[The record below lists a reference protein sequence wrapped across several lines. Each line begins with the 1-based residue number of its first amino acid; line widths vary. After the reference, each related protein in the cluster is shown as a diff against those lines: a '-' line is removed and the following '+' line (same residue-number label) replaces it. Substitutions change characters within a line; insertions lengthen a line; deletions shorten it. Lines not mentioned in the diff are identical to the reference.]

1 MKRATQRHRRILGPS
16 SKSRGP
22 GSPSQKAKLQPP
34 GTQASRTDRACRV
47 ESRLGRWPG
56 VQLVRADQP
65 GSNAGDAPML
75 SGREPRQPCLAE
87 TARSHTR
94 RKGIESLPPLALG
107 PHPLSQ
113 SRTPPGQTDLPRRQ
127 AEREHARG
135 LPGTACQGAAWR
147 MTIPARVSRRRA
159 PQARRQVLARAPS
172 GASNPAKHGLVNPQ
186 RRCTKK
192 SPFESRG

>member
-1 MKRATQRHRRILGPS
+1 MISLLTAPLHSSMKRATQRHRRILRPPP
-16 SKSRGP
+16 KSRGP

-127 AEREHARG
+127 AERARSWAARNG
-135 LPGTACQGAAWR
+135 LPG
-147 MTIPARVSRRRA
+147 RRLADDDPR
-159 PQARRQVLARAPS
+159 PGVTSTRHRRDGRCSLARPLGHPTRPS
-172 GASNPAKHGLVNPQ
+172 TAS
-186 RRCTKK
+186 
-192 SPFESRG
+192 